1 MKRLFFLLALTI
13 GCGLQAAAQ
22 KQIYIPE
29 DLRGMNLESDTSQWS
44 FRRSVE
50 TRDLIFMWER
60 GFGNDLQNPPQLD
73 GHPMAFN
80 LSVLTDRV
88 QRFYDFFRDSL
99 EFVKSE
105 ELRVKIEE
113 FATATP
119 TAQANSQL
127 STRKSRPL
135 QDDGHGDV
143 LP

>member
-1 MKRLFFLLALTI
+1 MKRIVLLLVLTI
-13 GCGLQAAAQ
+13 GCGLDAAAQ

-29 DLRGMNLESDTSQWS
+29 DLRGMDLESDTSQWS

-60 GFGNDLQNPPQLD
+60 GFGNDLQSPPQLD

-105 ELRVKIEE
+105 ELRVKSEE
-113 FATATP
+113 FTSADTTAAANSSLFTLHLTASPTAT
-119 TAQANSQL
+119 
-127 STRKSRPL
+127 R
-135 QDDGHGDV
+135 
-143 LP
+143 